1 MSLPMTKP
9 LTPPEA
15 DTEAWAVEGARQQA
29 LLAALHAP
37 GPPQALNP
45 QAWCASGERAARG
58 LVAYRAHA
66 QALAHRAMSAAC
78 PRLERMFGEDAF
90 PALAA
95 AFWRAHPPTRGDIA
109 EWGDAL
115 PGWIAAQPSLAEW
128 PWLPDAARL
137 DWAVH
142 QAERAAD
149 AVPELDSL
157 ALLGE
162 HDPGRLGLL
171 LLPGVALVDS
181 AWPIVTVFEAH
192 AESVTSEAIE
202 AMRRALGTGEAEI
215 ALVTRPAWRAEVLAV
230 DRPTARFMAVLLAQ
244 GDLGS
249 ALDQAVPE
257 GFDFAAWLSRA
268 VQGGWLKGVVL
279 RSD

>member
-1 MSLPMTKP
+1 VTRP
-9 LTPPEA
+9 LTRPETEA
-15 DTEAWAVEGARQQA
+15 EAWAAEGARQLA

-37 GPPQALNP
+37 GPPQALDAR
-45 QAWCASGERAARG
+45 AWSAAGERAARG
-58 LVAYRAHA
+58 LVAYRANA
-66 QALAHRAMSAAC
+66 QALAHRAMSAAF
-78 PRLERMFGEDAF
+78 PRLERMLGEDAF

-115 PGWIAAQPSLAEW
+115 PGWIAAQPSLATW

-149 AVPELDSL
+149 ALPDMGSL

-171 LLPGVALVDS
+171 FMPGVALVDS
-181 AWPIVTVFEAH
+181 AWPIVTVFDAH
-192 AESVTSEAIE
+192 AEAVKAEALD
-202 AMRRALGTGEAEI
+202 AMRRALDAGEAQA
-215 ALVTRPAWRAEVLAV
+215 ALITRPAWRAKVLAV
-230 DRPTARFMAVLLAQ
+230 DRPTARFIAVLLAQ

-249 ALDQAVPE
+249 ALAQAVPE
-257 GFDFAAWLSRA
+257 GFDFAAWLPRA
-268 VQGGWLKGVVL
+268 VQLGWLKGVVL